1 MWAMTKQIKEQSQG
15 LGTWLFRGLAIYFLW
30 NIYQDVAKIP
40 LINHR
45 LDAHDKVND
54 RQDDDI
60 KTIRGAVFSPSWDA
74 KNYEQKRQ
82 ESIRHEKDTK
92 FLLEYTDQNIADA
105 RKQMGVADSHIK
117 SN

>member
-1 MWAMTKQIKEQSQG
+1 MRAMTKQIKEQSQG

-45 LDAHDKVND
+45 LDAQDKVND
-54 RQDDDI
+54 RQDEDI
-60 KTIRGAVFSPSWDA
+60 KNLRGAIFVPSWDSES
-74 KNYEQKRQ
+74 YRQKRQ
-82 ESIRHEKDTK
+82 ESLKEKKDTK

-105 RKQMGVADSHIK
+105 RRQLGIGDCT
-117 SN
+117 NNN